1 MWSSPPRAMGTPP
14 ARRRRP
20 NQCCRA
26 QSCFHH
32 YSPEAAPPAPR
43 TPAPRAQWWR
53 PTNRCTCPANDS
65 GALPPASGPIAPS
78 AAAPNH
84 CRRLAQETRANR
96 TRGSSSRLPQTTRAA
111 RRALQ
116 TTAKGGA
123 ASPPQRKTR
132 PAVTPGREP
141 LATRRMARR
150 KPQPAAAAA
159 SSKTHPR
166 PRRRGLQRRGLH
178 RRCRRGLLRRR
189 RRGLLRR
196 RPRPSCL
203 PGALGRPQIPQ
214 RLASVATCS
223 GRRNRR
229 NRCGSVGWV
238 RRQGSLRA
246 CRRISCLAERQK
258 QHPQRQN
265 GNGAGPP

>member
-1 MWSSPPRAMGTPP
+1 MDDTRG
-14 ARRRRP
+14 
-20 NQCCRA
+20 N
-26 QSCFHH
+26 
-32 YSPEAAPPAPR
+32 ER
-43 TPAPRAQWWR
+43 T
-53 PTNRCTCPANDS
+53 
-65 GALPPASGPIAPS
+65 
-78 AAAPNH
+78 APNH
-84 CRRLAQETRANR
+84 CRRLAQETRASR
-96 TRGSSSRLPQTTRAA
+96 TRGSSPRLPQTTHAA

-123 ASPPQRKTR
+123 ASPPQHKTR
-132 PAVTPGREP
+132 PAATPGREP

-178 RRCRRGLLRRR
+178 RRYRRGLQRRELQR
-189 RRGLLRR
+189 RCRRGLLRR

-203 PGALGRPQIPQ
+203 PGALGRPQIPH

-223 GRRNRR
+223 SRRNRR

-246 CRRISCLAERQK
+246 RRRSSFLAEHQR

-265 GNGAGPP
+265 GNAAGPP